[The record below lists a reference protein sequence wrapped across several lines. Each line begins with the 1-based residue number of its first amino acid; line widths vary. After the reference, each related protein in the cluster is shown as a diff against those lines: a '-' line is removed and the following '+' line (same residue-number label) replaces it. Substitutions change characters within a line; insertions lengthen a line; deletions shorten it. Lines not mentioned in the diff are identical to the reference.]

1 VKLSRILVVTRRI
14 FLGLKRDR
22 RSIGMM
28 IVAPIMAMFVFG
40 IAFSGDVKDVDVVI
54 INSDSGAPAPFNNGT
69 FYMSRSIIN
78 NLDDEMLNIEYMS
91 DPDSALDRIENGEV
105 YAVIE
110 FPEDFTGTLMQL
122 VNQNSNNNSSSV
134 QAAISTQIIIHS
146 DYSNV
151 NVANAIIQAVSEALT
166 ETLEERGFEVPIQ
179 LQVDPV
185 YAEDAEF
192 IDVFVPGIIAFVIF
206 LLTTLLTLISFV
218 GERTQGT
225 LERLMATPIDEG
237 DIVMGYALAF
247 GIIGMI
253 QAMILLTVGIVVFD
267 IIIVGN
273 ILLAF
278 LIAAL
283 LAVVSQALGILLS
296 SAAKREAQAVQF
308 IPFIVLPAFLL
319 SGIFWPLEAIPAWL
333 RPASYFIP
341 PTYAVN
347 AMRSVALRGWG
358 LEQIWP
364 ELVALLVFAIAFLS
378 GAILMLKRSRK

>member
-1 VKLSRILVVTRRI
+1 MKLSRILVITQRI

-22 RSIGMM
+22 RSMAMM
-28 IVAPIMAMFVFG
+28 VVAPIMAMFVFG
-40 IAFSGDVKDVDVVI
+40 IAFSGDVKDVDI
-54 INSDSGAPAPFNNGT
+54 IIVNSDAGADIPDMDLRF
-69 FYMSRSIIN
+69 FMSKSIIN
-78 NLDDEMLNIEYMS
+78 NLDEEMLEIEYLS
-91 DPDSALDRIENGEV
+91 NTEEAIEKVEKGEV

-110 FPEDFTGTLMQL
+110 FPEDFTETLMRL
-122 VNQNSNNNSSSV
+122 IAQNSNSNSTIPQSSV
-134 QAAISTQIIIHS
+134 STQIIIHS
-146 DYSNV
+146 DNSNV
-151 NVANAIIQAVSEALT
+151 NVANSIVQAVSEALT
-166 ETLEERGFEVPIQ
+166 KTLDEKGFEVPIQ
-179 LQVDPV
+179 LSIDPV

-206 LLTTLLTLISFV
+206 LLTTLLTLVSFV
-218 GERTQGT
+218 SERTQGT
-225 LERLMATPIDEG
+225 LERLLATPIDES
-237 DIVMGYALAF
+237 DIVLGYALAF
-247 GIIGMI
+247 GIVGMV
-253 QAMILLTVGIVVFD
+253 QALLLLSVGILVFD
-267 IIIVGN
+267 IIIIGN

-319 SGIFWPLEAIPAWL
+319 SGIFWPIEAIPGWL

-358 LEQIWP
+358 LDQIWP
-364 ELVALLVFAIAFLS
+364 EILALLIFAVVFLT
-378 GAILMLKRSRK
+378 GAIMMLKRSRK